1 MNWRCALGWHEPQA
15 WNWPTYNAEP
25 VPFNPQNVP
34 TWYAWRECLRC
45 GAYWLRD
52 QHDGLAPPEW
62 KRTTFVDLYEHIERL
77 TQERGKNASGSM

>member
-1 MNWRCALGWHEPQA
+1 MNWRCALGWHELQA
-15 WNWPTYNAEP
+15 WNWPTYSAEP
-25 VPFNPQNVP
+25 VPLNPQGVP

-62 KRTTFVDLYEHIERL
+62 KRTTFVDVYEHIEL
-77 TQERGKNASGSM
+77 LSQERGKNASGSM